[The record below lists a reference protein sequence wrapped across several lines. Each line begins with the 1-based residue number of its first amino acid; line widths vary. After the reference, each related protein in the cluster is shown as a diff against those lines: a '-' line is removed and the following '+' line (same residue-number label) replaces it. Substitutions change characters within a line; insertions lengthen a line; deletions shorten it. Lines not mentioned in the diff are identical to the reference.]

1 MRLIQKYPTSPRRP
15 GARLVHR
22 SVPRVIALAGMA
34 CLLLL
39 ATVVQAAP
47 DGETAKIDEMLRN
60 GRFAEAQVEVDAMLK
75 ENPSSAMARFMK
87 GVVQAERGASDEAIN
102 TFTRLTKDYPQ
113 LAEPYN
119 NLAVLLAAKN
129 DLAGARIALEKAI
142 KINPGYL
149 TAYENLGDL
158 NAKSAS
164 LAYQQVLRLDAQNN
178 NARAKLNVLDRVI
191 ATNQNPSSSAAS
203 AASPMTPPMAANMS
217 AQRASSVQAKTPNA
231 ARPEESAAQTEL
243 LNVVQAWA
251 AAWSAKDVKRYLAF
265 YGNEFTPA
273 TGETRAQWES
283 NRAARISSKNRIQV
297 GVSAPEVKVN
307 GDVATVQFQQ
317 MYQADNI
324 REKSRKTLVLNRQNG
339 NWLIRQEKSGS

>member
-1 MRLIQKYPTSPRRP
+1 MRVIQKYPTSPRRL
-15 GARLVHR
+15 GARLVPHGM
-22 SVPRVIALAGMA
+22 PRIVALAGMA
-34 CLLLL
+34 CLLLM
-39 ATVVQAAP
+39 ATVVQAAG

-60 GRFAEAQVEVDAMLK
+60 GRLAEAQAEVDAMLK
-75 ENPSSAMARFMK
+75 ENPSSAMARFLK
-87 GVVQAERGASDEAIN
+87 GVVQAERGAADEAID
-102 TFTRLTKDYPQ
+102 TFTRLTRDYPQ

-119 NLAVLLAAKN
+119 NLAVLLAARN
-129 DLAGARIALEKAI
+129 DLAGARTALEKAI

-191 ATNQNPSSSAAS
+191 ATNPSSPTTSAGSPAAPPAAAS
-203 AASPMTPPMAANMS
+203 MQALRHTSG
-217 AQRASSVQAKTPNA
+217 QAKPQSPAKPDDTT
-231 ARPEESAAQTEL
+231 AQNEL
-243 LNVVQAWA
+243 LDLVKAWA

-273 TGETRAQWES
+273 TGETRAQWEL
-283 NRAARISSKNRIQV
+283 NRATRISSKNKIQV
-297 GVSAPEVKVN
+297 SVSSPLVKIT
-307 GDVATVQFQQ
+307 GEVATVQFQQ

-324 REKSRKTLVLNRQNG
+324 REKSRKTLILNRQNG
-339 NWLIRQEKSGS
+339 NWLIRQEKSGA

>member
-1 MRLIQKYPTSPRRP
+1 MRLIQKYPTPPRRP
-15 GARLVHR
+15 RARPVRR
-22 SVPRVIALAGMA
+22 SVPRTIALAGMA
-34 CLLLL
+34 YLLIL
-39 ATVVQAAP
+39 ASVAQAAP
-47 DGETAKIDEMLRN
+47 GGETAKVDELLRN
-60 GRFAEAQVEVDAMLK
+60 GRFAEAQAEVDAMLK

-87 GVVQAERGASDEAIN
+87 GVVQAERGASDDAID
-102 TFTRLTKDYPQ
+102 TFTRLTRDYPQ

-129 DLAGARIALEKAI
+129 DLSGARTALEKAI

-164 LAYQQVLRLDAQNN
+164 LAYQQVMRLDAQNN

-191 ATNQNPSSSAAS
+191 ATNPNPSSSATS
-203 AASPMTPPMAANMS
+203 AASLATPPAAATMQAKRSSS
-217 AQRASSVQAKTPNA
+217 AQDRTSNP
-231 ARPEESAAQTEL
+231 ARPEDTAAQKEL
-243 LNVVQAWA
+243 LEVVQAWA
-251 AAWSAKDVKRYLAF
+251 AAWSTRDVKRYLAF

-283 NRAARISSKNRIQV
+283 NRMARISGKNKIQV
-297 GVSAPEVKVN
+297 SVSAPEVKIN

-317 MYQADNI
+317 MYHADNI
-324 REKSRKTLVLNRQNG
+324 HEKSRKTLVMNRQNG